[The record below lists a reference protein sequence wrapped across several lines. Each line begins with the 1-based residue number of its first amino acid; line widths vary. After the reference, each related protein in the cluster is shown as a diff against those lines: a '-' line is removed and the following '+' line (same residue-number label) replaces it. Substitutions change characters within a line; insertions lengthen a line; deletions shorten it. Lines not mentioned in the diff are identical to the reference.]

1 MQVSPVPTPDS
12 QGLGEVSK
20 QSETA
25 DLPVSGVASLVC
37 PVMQIIQYA
46 EVEIIG

>member
-1 MQVSPVPTPDS
+1 MQVPPVPTPDS
-12 QGLGEVSK
+12 QGLGDVSK
-20 QSETA
+20 QSEIP
-25 DLPVSGVASLVC
+25 DLPVSGVASLAS

>member
-1 MQVSPVPTPDS
+1 MPVPPVSSPDS
-12 QGLGEVSK
+12 QSPGDVSK
-20 QSETA
+20 QSEIP
-25 DLPVSGVASLVC
+25 DLPVSGLASLAS